1 MVSSRESRSRLKNL
15 LVIPVFIIVAFL
27 FFYSFHVPASNK
39 KSPPISLQS
48 ASSSDSILA
57 MAFSNH
63 ESNLQIS
70 GQGVVTSVLPDDK
83 SGTRHQRFIIMLA
96 SGQTLLIAHNIDI
109 APRIRN
115 LQEGDLVQFFG
126 EYEWNEKGGVIHYT
140 HRAPKGG
147 HMSGWLEHKGER
159 YE

>member
-1 MVSSRESRSRLKNL
+1 MRLKKL
-15 LVIPVFIIVAFL
+15 LILPVFVVVAFL
-27 FFYSFHVPASNK
+27 FFYSFHVPASSK
-39 KSPPISLQS
+39 HSSPVPVQS
-48 ASSSDSILA
+48 AGSCDSILA
-57 MAFSNH
+57 KAFSNH
-63 ESNLQIS
+63 ESNLQVS
-70 GQGVVTSVLPDDK
+70 GQGVVTKILPDDR

-115 LQEGDLVQFFG
+115 LQEGDLVQFSG
-126 EYEWNEKGGVIHYT
+126 EYEWNDKGGVIHYT

-147 HMSGWLEHKGER
+147 HISGWLEHAGKR